1 MYYKLLLTI
10 LCTMVDPDR
19 MFSSFSCIMIHDNN
33 IIIIIIIGSC
43 NLYDAFYGKGD
54 IGKMETNNF

>member
-1 MYYKLLLTI
+1 
-10 LCTMVDPDR
+10 MVDPDR